1 MSNIPVTKPY
11 FTGEEEQLFLDTLR
25 SGWIVQGPRVQE
37 FENLVARHSG
47 ARFGIATTSCT
58 TALHLSLLAL
68 GVGHG
73 DEVVLPS
80 FTFVATANAVEYC
93 GAKPVFCDIDL
104 RTLNVDPDDMERRIT
119 PKTKGLLPVSLFGRP
134 LDMDRILGIASRHSL
149 KVLEDAACAIGAS
162 KGGRRVG
169 GQGAVA
175 SAFSFHPRKVITT
188 GEGGMVVTD
197 DESIA
202 SLARSLRDHGAGRTD
217 LDRHKSGQST
227 LPAYDRLGYNYR
239 MTDVQAAIGVAQMGK
254 LETLLSSRRKAA
266 DVYDRLLKDLDTV
279 LTPIPESGCAHG
291 YQSYVVLLSPGGRK
305 TPSLNDLEML
315 SAKRTLLMEK
325 LQKEG
330 IGVRQGTHA
339 VHTLGYYR
347 RKYGLHDADYP
358 NALLA
363 DRLTIAL
370 PLFHGITEND
380 QARVVEAFRRFLC
393 AA

>member
-1 MSNIPVTKPY
+1 MSNIPITKPY
-11 FTGEEEQLFLDTLR
+11 FTEEEERLFLKSLR
-25 SGWIVQGPRVQE
+25 SGWIVQGPKVQE
-37 FENLVARHSG
+37 FENLVASHCG

-68 GVGHG
+68 GVGPG

-104 RTLNVDPDDMERRIT
+104 RTLNADLDDLERRIT

-134 LDMDRILGIASRHSL
+134 LDMDRLLKIASKRGL
-149 KVLEDAACAIGAS
+149 RVLEDAACALGAI
-162 KGGRRVG
+162 KDGRHVG
-169 GQGAVA
+169 GQGAAA
-175 SAFSFHPRKVITT
+175 STFSFHPRKVITT
-188 GEGGMVVTD
+188 GEGGMIVTD
-197 DESIA
+197 DEALA
-202 SLARSLRDHGAGRTD
+202 SLVRSLRDHGAGRSD
-217 LDRHKSGQST
+217 LDRHKSGQAT
-227 LPAYDRLGYNYR
+227 LSAYDRLGYNYR
-239 MTDVQAAIGVAQMGK
+239 MTDLQAAIGVAQMDK
-254 LETLLSSRRKAA
+254 LDTILASRRKAA
-266 DVYDRLLKDLDTV
+266 AVYDRLLQDLDTV
-279 LTPIPESGCAHG
+279 LTPPPESGGSHG

-305 TPSLNDLEML
+305 TPSLADLDKL
-315 SAKRTLLMEK
+315 SAKRTILMDK

-347 RKYGLHDADYP
+347 SKYGTRDVDFP

-363 DRLTIAL
+363 DRLAVAL

-393 AA
+393 AE